1 MKRPIEK
8 SMGLVLMLAMAG
20 LFTACQTAHKVHHEV
35 LMKGHVVQQ
44 DASGPI
50 VCIGSKDG
58 AREGQQLTVYR
69 HEKQPNP
76 QSMSPV
82 IRRQVGKVEVVKIF
96 DEHYAQTKVL
106 SGTALN
112 GDSVELQD

>member
-1 MKRPIEK
+1 MKRQIAK
-8 SMGLVLMLAMAG
+8 SMGLVLMLVVTG
-20 LFTACQTAHKVHHEV
+20 LLAACQTTHKVHHEV